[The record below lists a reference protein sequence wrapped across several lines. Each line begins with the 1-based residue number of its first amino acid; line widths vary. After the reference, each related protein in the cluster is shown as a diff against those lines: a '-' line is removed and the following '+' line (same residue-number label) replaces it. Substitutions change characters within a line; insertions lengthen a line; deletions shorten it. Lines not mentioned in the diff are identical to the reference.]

1 MAVSNAFGSN
11 TFNIFIALAVPWL
24 APGLPARTLEPAIQA
39 PSSFTDCKGPRKSL
53 WQRDDLERSARAHEV
68 RTEPRAGSWAA

>member
-24 APGLPARTLEPAIQA
+24 APGLLARTLEPAIQA
-39 PSSFTDCKGPRKSL
+39 PGSFTDRKGPRKSL
-53 WQRDDLERSARAHEV
+53 WQRDDLEPSGRAHEV
-68 RTEPRAGSWAA
+68 RTEPRAGSWEA